1 MIMRDGELA
10 TIMQQ
15 QEEYK
20 AHKPME
26 KEQRSTTSAP
36 TGRALLLVLRVLLLN
51 HFLQFSIPQ
60 NLDVPSKSTTLA
72 MVSMFSFA
80 DRLLHLQA
88 VFRVSGKISLWT

>member
-36 TGRALLLVLRVLLLN
+36 TGRALLLVLRVLLLH

-60 NLDVPSKSTTLA
+60 NLEVASKVTTLT
-72 MVSMFSFA
+72 MDSFFSLRGFY
-80 DRLLHLQA
+80 
-88 VFRVSGKISLWT
+88 SI